1 MKFTKKINLLII
13 TSLLLQSNINL
24 AKNINSQYCLS
35 FIGAANA
42 GNLEYIKIALN
53 NPQIDVNYQCG
64 GVDGRNDVGDTAL
77 MKAARRG
84 HVDIVKLLLNAGADP
99 NIVDKSQ
106 LNNCELGYEFGESKW
121 GYTALMHAISANNVY
136 DCTGKNRIE
145 IVKLL
150 LEAGAD
156 PNIQTLN
163 GDTPLIEASQR
174 KYMEEEIISLLLS
187 YKADSNIKRNKRNLI
202 TSRPQY
208 DWTALIYAA
217 NEGLT
222 KVVSLLLKAGAN
234 PNIKDDDGVTALKR
248 AALKGYTE
256 IVSLLLKAGANP
268 NIKDDD
274 GVTALNKAALK
285 GYTEIVSLLLKAG
298 ANPNIKVKNGVTAL
312 IDAAYNNHID
322 VVKELINTKR
332 KFIFNFRKTNLNATN
347 RHGMTALIWA
357 ADQGH
362 VDVVKLL
369 LDAGADPHIT
379 EEKGLTALI
388 IAADK
393 SHTEIVRLLLDA
405 GTDPNIKD
413 KYDQT
418 ALTCAAY
425 MGNAEVIKLLI
436 NAHSDLNAQTK
447 KEGLTALMNAA
458 DKGHVDVVKLLLDAG
473 ADPHIKDN
481 KSYTKVTALYYA
493 ERSYNYRNREEIVQL
508 IKNAQKNR
516 FY

>member
-268 NIKDDD
+268 NIK
-274 GVTALNKAALK
+274 
-285 GYTEIVSLLLKAG
+285 
-298 ANPNIKVKNGVTAL
+298 VKNGVTAL

>member
-222 KVVSLLLKAGAN
+222 KV
-234 PNIKDDDGVTALKR
+234 
-248 AALKGYTE
+248 
-256 IVSLLLKAGANP
+256 VSLLLKAGANP